1 MGCEAET
8 LLRTRGA
15 VLGVARHCGA
25 GASVPKLHLVHGMK
39 SLRLRAGAVREVGK
53 LDL

>member
-1 MGCEAET
+1 MGWEGET
-8 LLRTRGA
+8 LLRTRSA

-25 GASVPKLHLVHGMK
+25 GASVPKLHLVHRMK
-39 SLRLRAGAVREVGK
+39 SLRLRVEAVREVGK